1 MKKRTHAQVYICT
14 YIHAHLRAHTYIY
27 IQFHTLCAG
36 DRSHFFMFASSNISS
51 VLAVCI
57 SCRFRVVTNFWIY
70 LHHKD
75 TQHNMHPLPPKFHF
89 PNRSSLCVSL
99 NRLEAPAKRICMYLK
114 NMSYRI
120 PFF

>member
-1 MKKRTHAQVYICT
+1 MKKGSHTQVYV

-36 DRSHFFMFASSNISS
+36 ETSHFFMFASSNISS

-57 SCRFRVVTNFWIY
+57 SYRLRVVTNIWIY

-75 TQHNMHPLPPKFHF
+75 IQHNMHPLPPKFHF
-89 PNRSSLCVSL
+89 PNRPSLCLSL
-99 NRLEAPAKRICMYLK
+99 DRLEAPVKRICMYLK

-120 PFF
+120 PFFEM